1 MPPNRRRQRQQ
12 QHRGQQTRRQRRYT
26 SGGQGQSFKPGFPMN
41 LFSGRR
47 ALIVFATVG
56 VVAMAGGLI
65 LSVFINPDQ
74 DVPDEASLP
83 TAPAAEEPA
92 AEGTGEA
99 EPDPEATPEIV
110 RNFEFAEYVIDEAAE
125 TYTATI
131 ATAKGDIVI
140 ELFADVAPNTVNS
153 FVFLA
158 EQRYFDGIVFHR
170 VVDNFVVQGGDPTGI
185 GTGGPGYITGDEP
198 NEIRNE
204 TGTIAMAKGAGQPY
218 FGSQFFINLK
228 DNPALDFDAG
238 NRDSFYPFG
247 RVIEGM
253 DVVNAIAV
261 GDVMESVTI
270 TRTPRPDAP
279 TPEAEGEAAED
290 GEGSGE
296 GEDSGASE
304 GEATDAGEAED
315 GSGEAEE

>member
-1 MPPNRRRQRQQ
+1 MPPRRRRQQQQ
-12 QHRGQQTRRQRRYT
+12 QHRGQRARRQRRYV
-26 SGGQGQSFKPGFPMN
+26 SGGQGQSYKPGFPMN
-41 LFSGRR
+41 LFTGRA
-47 ALIVFATVG
+47 ALTAFVIIG

-65 LSVFINPDQ
+65 LGVFLNQGEDQ
-74 DVPDEASLP
+74 ADVASLP
-83 TAPAAEEPA
+83 TAPAAETPA
-92 AEGTGEA
+92 ATDDAEA
-99 EPDPEATPEIV
+99 TPDPEATAEIV

-140 ELFADVAPNTVNS
+140 ELYADLAPNTVNS

-158 EQRYFDGIVFHR
+158 EQRYFDGLTFHR
-170 VVDNFVVQGGDPTGI
+170 VVDNFVVQGGDPLGT

-238 NRDSFYPFG
+238 ARDSFYPFG

-253 DVVNAIAV
+253 DVVNTLAV

-279 TPEAEGEAAED
+279 TPEPEGDAEGDGESDAGDAEGEAEAD
-290 GEGSGE
+290 GESG
-296 GEDSGASE
+296 GEE
-304 GEATDAGEAED
+304 
-315 GSGEAEE
+315 

>member
-12 QHRGQQTRRQRRYT
+12 HRAQRPRRQRRYV

-41 LFSGRR
+41 LFTGRA
-47 ALIVFATVG
+47 ALIAFVVVG
-56 VVAMAGGLI
+56 VVALAGGLV
-65 LSVFINPDQ
+65 LSVLLNRDQ
-74 DVPDEASLP
+74 GPAADLGDLP
-83 TAPAAEEPA
+83 TAPAATEASEEV
-92 AEGTGEA
+92 EEST
-99 EPDPEATPEIV
+99 PDPDATPEIV
-110 RNFEFAEYVIDEAAE
+110 RNFEVADFVIEPEAE

-140 ELFADVAPNTVNS
+140 ELFADIAPNTVNS

-158 EQRYFDGIVFHR
+158 EQRFFDGIIFHR
-170 VVDNFVVQGGDPTGI
+170 VVPIFVVQGGDPTGT

-198 NEIRNE
+198 NEVRNE

-238 NRDSFYPFG
+238 NRDRFYPFG

-253 DVVNAIAV
+253 NVVNSIAV

-279 TPEAEGEAAED
+279 TPEAEGEDEVED
-290 GEGSGE
+290 GAGE
-296 GEDSGASE
+296 GEN
-304 GEATDAGEAED
+304 
-315 GSGEAEE
+315 